1 MSVPVITTDQR
12 LISARTVRQGAVLA
26 LAGLLAGIGLWLA
39 RDAITPF
46 VVALLVGYVILPVVD
61 GLAVRRV
68 PRWLAILLVYAGL
81 LLALY
86 LIVRLVLP
94 PLVEQILAI
103 VAALPAAAAHL
114 RDYYLGLDLGPDLR
128 AWLDAIL
135 GDLQTAIAGLD
146 PHVLLGPIVASAGGL
161 IGLLLAYA
169 FAPFFVF
176 YVVLDRNRLQRGFDR
191 SLPPEWRPDIWA
203 VLGIGDTVFGQWIRT
218 TILLGAILAAAS
230 FVGMWVFA
238 FLVDPVFGDFAVVLA
253 VIAFFSEFIPII
265 GPFFPL
271 IGGVVVGLTVS
282 PLAALL
288 AGIFYFVLAQVE
300 ANLLVPRIQG
310 RALSLHP
317 AVVIAVLILGA
328 AAAGLL
334 GAMLAMPVVAT
345 ASLMIRYLFRRASGL
360 IDPPPPPLAPDP
372 EPLVDG
378 IVPGV
383 PRSRAAA
390 SAPGGDDGVPA
401 ASAPAESAD
410 GISGAARGP
419 EPTDA

>member
-1 MSVPVITTDQR
+1 VSIPVATTNDR
-12 LISARTVRQGAVLA
+12 LVSARALRQGAVLA
-26 LAGLLAGIGLWLA
+26 LAGLLAGVALYLA
-39 RDAITPF
+39 RDAVTPF

-61 GLAVRRV
+61 GLAARRV
-68 PRWLAILLVYAGL
+68 PRWLAILIVYAGL
-81 LLALY
+81 LAALY

-103 VAALPAAAAHL
+103 IAALPAAAAHL
-114 RDYYLGLDLGPDLR
+114 RDYYLALDLAPDLR

-135 GDLQTAIAGLD
+135 GDLRATIAGLD
-146 PHVLLGPIVASAGGL
+146 PHILIGPIVASAGGL
-161 IGLLLAYA
+161 VGLLLAYA

-176 YVVLDRNRLQRGFDR
+176 YVVLDRDRLQRGFDR
-191 SLPPEWRPDIWA
+191 SLPAEWRPDIWA

-238 FLVDPVFGDFAVVLA
+238 FVVDPVFGQFAIVLA

-282 PLAALL
+282 PFAALL
-288 AGIFYFVLAQVE
+288 AGLFYFALAQVE

-345 ASLMIRYLFRRASGL
+345 ATLIIRYLFRRASGL
-360 IDPPPPPLAPDP
+360 IDPPPPPLAPEP
-372 EPLVDG
+372 GPLVDDL
-378 IVPGV
+378 IPGE
-383 PRSRAAA
+383 PRAGE
-390 SAPGGDDGVPA
+390 APGPPQ
-401 ASAPAESAD
+401 APAVEDAVDVPPAPSSAE
-410 GISGAARGP
+410 GA
-419 EPTDA
+419 PTGT